1 MQASKYV
8 CKNSF
13 QVCVSWGCAGG
24 WDGAWLG
31 ASERKCVCVLCIKAR
46 LSGCAL
52 EIKVHG
58 GNVWTELPGL
68 AAENWAVFSKFP

>member
-1 MQASKYV
+1 M
-8 CKNSF
+8 
-13 QVCVSWGCAGG
+13 
-24 WDGAWLG
+24 
-31 ASERKCVCVLCIKAR
+31 CVCVLCIKAR

-68 AAENWAVFSKFP
+68 TAENWPVFSKFP

>member
-1 MQASKYV
+1 MA
-8 CKNSF
+8 
-13 QVCVSWGCAGG
+13 WGCAKGK
-24 WDGAWLG
+24 DGIWLG
-31 ASERKCVCVLCIKAR
+31 ATEREKVCVCVLCIKAR

-68 AAENWAVFSKFP
+68 TAENWAVFSKFP